1 LLTSYL
7 LSTITMASAT
17 GISCDINERIENV
30 EIVVESTNDVTLSQE
45 VDKKNNKN
53 QRKTGVKKIINGGIH
68 KINKV
73 ISSFSLQYS
82 QPIYY
87 N

>member
-1 LLTSYL
+1 
-7 LSTITMASAT
+7 MASAT
-17 GISCDINERIENV
+17 GISCEINERIENV
-30 EIVVESTNDVTLSQE
+30 EIIDESTNDVTLSQE
-45 VDKKNNKN
+45 VDKKNNKS

-87 N
+87 NWDF

>member
-1 LLTSYL
+1 
-7 LSTITMASAT
+7 MASAT

>member
-1 LLTSYL
+1 
-7 LSTITMASAT
+7 MASAT
-17 GISCDINERIENV
+17 GISCEINERIENV
-30 EIVVESTNDVTLSQE
+30 EIIVESTNDVTLSQE
-45 VDKKNNKN
+45 VDKKNNKS

-87 N
+87 NWDF